1 MLNLTAPRLNSGR
14 SSFVAPARHKRLSPA
29 EPSPELTAYRFAP
42 ALTPSDDRFAP
53 ALHRTT
59 ASLLHPIARPL
70 RSCTPSDDRFA
81 PAPLRTTA
89 SLPAI
94 HRTAAPLP
102 ALHRT
107 TAPLLRSIGRPLRS
121 CTPSDDRFA
130 PALRLRNPRS
140 LDRPR
145 GHRGIVRVICYVS
158 VVRPVSRT
166 NKDSYI
172 CESDLTGCCHS
183 NKHSSL
189 KIS

>member
-42 ALTPSDDRFAP
+42 ALHRTTASLP

-59 ASLLHPIARPL
+59 ASLPAIL
-70 RSCTPSDDRFA
+70 RTTAPCAPSDDRFA
-81 PAPLRTTA
+81 PCNPSHGRSAPCA
-89 SLPAI
+89 
-94 HRTAAPLP
+94 
-102 ALHRT
+102 
-107 TAPLLRSIGRPLRS
+107 
-121 CTPSDDRFA
+121 PSDDRFA

-140 LDRPR
+140 LDRPQ